1 MGKRQPALEEM
12 VAVRMPSSSSKR
24 FLIEPTAIAG
34 VFTVTRR
41 RLADERGFL
50 SRLFEP
56 EELAQAG
63 WQAPIAQINE
73 TGTARAGT
81 VRGLHFQWP
90 PHAEMKLVSCTAG
103 RVLDAAV
110 DLRKGSPT
118 YLQSVAIEL
127 SAESGRALLI
137 PEGCAHGFQALTDDV
152 RMIYIHTAPYA
163 AAHEGG
169 LDALDPALGLAWPL
183 PVVNRSPRDET
194 LPRVSAGFEG
204 IAL

>member
-1 MGKRQPALEEM
+1 M
-12 VAVRMPSSSSKR
+12 SSSSGNR
-24 FLIEPTAIAG
+24 FLIEPTEISG

-50 SRLFEP
+50 ARLFEP
-56 EELAQAG
+56 EELACAG
-63 WQAPIAQINE
+63 WQGPIAQINE

-103 RVLDAAV
+103 RILDAAV
-110 DLRKGSPT
+110 DLRKDSPT
-118 YLQSVAIEL
+118 YLRSVAIEL

-194 LPRVSAGFEG
+194 LPRVSTGFEG
-204 IAL
+204 IVL